1 MHHQIYGPIL
11 IEVCLLKLAQIAT
24 DYATSADTLRK
35 AIQGQTGWG
44 WLGMNGV
51 TLGLTGSS
59 EPEKDTYLARIVSA
73 DHIFLCVAPNLSK
86 DDDEV
91 ENFMELLRR

>member
-1 MHHQIYGPIL
+1 M
-11 IEVCLLKLAQIAT
+11 
-24 DYATSADTLRK
+24 S
-35 AIQGQTGWG
+35 
-44 WLGMNGV
+44 
-51 TLGLTGSS
+51 LTGSS
-59 EPEKDTYLARIVSA
+59 EPEKDKYLAGIVSA

>member
-1 MHHQIYGPIL
+1 
-11 IEVCLLKLAQIAT
+11 
-24 DYATSADTLRK
+24 
-35 AIQGQTGWG
+35 
-44 WLGMNGV
+44 MNGV

-73 DHIFLCVAPNLSK
+73 NHIFLCVALSLSK

-91 ENFMELLRR
+91 KNFMELLRR